1 MSESNNVKVRFMTQG
16 ADGQAQMKEANLNLA
31 DYKSASAQGIS
42 FRQFVNSKLS
52 AQGADHAFGEPFDQ
66 VCQSVGIYPKANA
79 SRGIV
84 SPSMAQVFAG
94 MAPGAMGLDATSNG
108 PGSIVAPG
116 GNDGSVAGR
125 MFYPE
130 ILMDRIRSSLQRDNS
145 DVEQGFNSMISVT
158 ESIAGAHYIQPIIN
172 VTGPEDSKSMPIG
185 QDDEPQVMLSITA
198 SDTSKRIATK
208 SIGIRIT
215 DEAAQF
221 ASLDLVATA
230 VEAQTRGERIRMVEG
245 DIKAIIMGDKD
256 NGMNPLTAKDISV
269 FDPGNAGGANG
280 VTQKAFLK
288 ILHSEY
294 QKRSLNAAI
303 MGLDT
308 YLAYQERSGRPVV
321 TQDDGTDGRLNT
333 QMRPMNFMLGN
344 MPVLLIDDH
353 IVGANMSLFL
363 DTRFALRKVVNVF
376 AAYEAVE
383 RFVLRRSQALRMDY
397 GQHVT
402 RLYDEAFELVDI
414 SK

>member
-1 MSESNNVKVRFMTQG
+1 MSEQNNVKVRFMQQG
-16 ADGQAQMKEANLNLA
+16 ANGQAQMKEAELNLS
-31 DYKSASAQGIS
+31 DYKAAAKSGIS
-42 FRQFVNSKLS
+42 LRQHVNAKLS
-52 AQGADHAFGEPFDQ
+52 KEGADHTYGQPFDQ
-66 VCQSVGIYPKANA
+66 VCQSVGIYPKADA

-145 DVEQGFNSMISVT
+145 DVEQGFNSMIAVN

-198 SDTSKRIATK
+198 SDTSRRIATK

-215 DEAAQF
+215 DEAAQY

-256 NGMNPLTAKDISV
+256 NGMTALTAKNISS
-269 FDPGNAGGANG
+269 FDSSAGGGNG

-308 YLAYQERSGRPVV
+308 YLKYQERSGRPVV

-333 QMRPMNFMLGN
+333 QMRPVNFMLGN
-344 MPVLLIDDH
+344 VPVLLIDDA
-353 IVGANMSLFL
+353 IVGADMSLFL

-376 AAYEAVE
+376 ASYEAVE
-383 RFVLRRSQALRMDY
+383 RFVLRRAQALRMDY

-402 RLYDEAFELVDI
+402 RLYDEAFELVNVGA
-414 SK
+414 

>member
-1 MSESNNVKVRFMTQG
+1 MSETNNVKVRFMTQG
-16 ADGQAQMKEANLNLA
+16 AGGNPMMKEANLNLT
-31 DYKSASAQGIS
+31 DYKAAATKGITL
-42 FRQFVNSKLS
+42 RQFVNAKLS
-52 AQGADHAFGEPFDQ
+52 AEGADHTYGQPFDQ
-66 VCQSVGIYPKANA
+66 VCQSVGIYPRADA
-79 SRGIV
+79 GRGIV
-84 SPSMAQVFAG
+84 SPSMAQMFNG
-94 MAPGAMGLDATSNG
+94 FAPGAMGLDATSNG

-116 GNDGSVAGR
+116 GNDGTVAGR

-145 DVEQGFNSMISVT
+145 DVEQAFDSMIAVT
-158 ESIAGAHYIQPIIN
+158 ESIAGGHYIQPIIN
-172 VTGPEDSKSMPIG
+172 VTGPEDSMSMPVA
-185 QDDEPQVMLSITA
+185 QDAEPQVMLSITA

-221 ASLDLVATA
+221 ASLDLVSTA

-256 NGMNPLTAKDISV
+256 NGMTPLTAKDISAY
-269 FDPGNAGGANG
+269 DSGAGGASG
-280 VTQKAFLK
+280 VTQRAFLK
-288 ILHSEY
+288 ILHEEY

-308 YLAYQERSGRPVV
+308 YLAYEGRSGRPIV
-321 TQDDGTDGRLNT
+321 TQDNGTDGRVNSDV
-333 QMRPMNFMLGN
+333 RPMNLMLN
-344 MPVLLIDDH
+344 NVPVLLVRDD

-376 AAYEAVE
+376 AAYEAIE
-383 RFVLRRSQALRMDY
+383 RFVLRRAEMLRMDY

-402 RLYDEAFELVDI
+402 RLYDEALQLVDI